1 MDVRS
6 ISQSFDSVLVFVS
19 SKSFLFAYFSPFSEL
34 ILWCCSS
41 DTWTQACC
49 RSRYRQFVELWLFDL
64 FCIISPK
71 RYFFSRILT
80 FHGCGIIQQQQPYKM
95 LSQHRRMISQLLF
108 ISALYKMADGS
119 DHNRGFLNKVRILNA
134 KVEVDLNRRL
144 RRREIQAQLSESST
158 EETVTTNTLKLCS
171 TFASKRTATTFQH
184 SRIPRTRAN
193 PSRPVRF
200 RQSKRTLRGTW
211 V

>member
-1 MDVRS
+1 
-6 ISQSFDSVLVFVS
+6 
-19 SKSFLFAYFSPFSEL
+19 
-34 ILWCCSS
+34 
-41 DTWTQACC
+41 
-49 RSRYRQFVELWLFDL
+49 
-64 FCIISPK
+64 
-71 RYFFSRILT
+71 
-80 FHGCGIIQQQQPYKM
+80 
-95 LSQHRRMISQLLF
+95 
-108 ISALYKMADGS
+108 MADGS

-193 PSRPVRF
+193 PSRPVRCPDEPDSPNESYAALGCDDSDSEMGNSHSEASSHHDVVAPF
-200 RQSKRTLRGTW
+200 PDDGFDSVDNTKYSNNETSGFPRPTPTMGSTDVSLFLKKVLKLVFPSCTCL
-211 V
+211 VSSLK